1 MVAKG
6 LDFENVTLVG
16 VISADTSLLLPDFR
30 STERTF
36 QLLTQ
41 VSGRAGRKE
50 LLGEVYIQTY
60 SSDNPGLKFA
70 MYHDY
75 KGFFYKE
82 LPVRKELNYP
92 PFSRLVYIL
101 FKGESEEKVSKVA
114 QSFSMHLNLRAE
126 LGQILGPIPSPLAK
140 IQDKYRWQIIIK
152 SIKKSDP
159 SGKIIRQQ
167 IENALRKF
175 KAGKQIRG
183 VKISIDIDPIS
194 LL

>member
-6 LDFENVTLVG
+6 LDFQNVTLVG

-41 VSGRAGRKE
+41 VAGRAGRKN

-70 MYHDY
+70 KQHDF
-75 KGFFYKE
+75 KSFFFDE
-82 LPVRKELNYP
+82 IPMRKDLTYP
-92 PFSRLVYIL
+92 PFGRLVYIL
-101 FKGESEEKVSKVA
+101 FKGEEEKKVEKA
-114 QSFSMHLNLRAE
+114 ANLFSSNIQFPNE
-126 LGQILGPIPSPLAK
+126 LGNIFGPEASPLSK
-140 IQDKYRWQIIIK
+140 IKDKHRYQIILKIDK
-152 SIKKSDP
+152 SKDPAGNIVRYYLKEALSKYKS
-159 SGKIIRQQ
+159 
-167 IENALRKF
+167 
-175 KAGKQIRG
+175 GKQIRG
-183 VKISIDIDPIS
+183 VKITIDIDPIS